1 MNDWLS
7 LEALSRLLTN
17 GLYVRNLYQHKI
29 EQINFDVVLSCPQT
43 FILPF
48 FYECSSAPEQAR
60 KNKLGAGQ
68 SLKRK
73 LGVCEQANVVLPL
86 IYYIYTICTRTWKF
100 LLRFSKTRELW
111 SSKAAFAVTFFAAVN
126 HNYDDKKWTLKHR
139 NTQNGSNSTNHKSQ
153 TMTFW
158 TQQRKLLLPK
168 MIDGSENTNVR
179 WLSNFRIRVFMTS
192 AVIIRVSWRTELV
205 KMDLVTRKRLSHWQT
220 LRLRT
225 DFDLCTGSLK
235 FIRSLQEILKQN
247 LL

>member
-17 GLYVRNLYQHKI
+17 GLYVRNLHQHKI
-29 EQINFDVVLSCPQT
+29 EQINFNVALACPQT

-48 FYECSSAPEQAR
+48 FYECSSARERAR
-60 KNKLGAGQ
+60 KSERGAGR
-68 SLKRK
+68 SLNRK

-86 IYYIYTICTRTWKF
+86 IYYIYTIFTRTWKF

-126 HNYDDKKWTLKHR
+126 HNYHNKQRTLKHR

-158 TQQRKLLLPK
+158 TR
-168 MIDGSENTNVR
+168 
-179 WLSNFRIRVFMTS
+179 
-192 AVIIRVSWRTELV
+192 
-205 KMDLVTRKRLSHWQT
+205 
-220 LRLRT
+220 
-225 DFDLCTGSLK
+225 
-235 FIRSLQEILKQN
+235 
-247 LL
+247 